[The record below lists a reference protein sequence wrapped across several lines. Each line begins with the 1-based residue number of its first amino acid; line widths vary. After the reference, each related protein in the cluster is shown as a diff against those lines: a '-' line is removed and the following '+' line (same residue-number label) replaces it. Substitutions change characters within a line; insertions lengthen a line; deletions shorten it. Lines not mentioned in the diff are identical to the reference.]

1 MVVLFLIAL
10 LLAWPTAGL
19 SIIAYIAFAV
29 FRSYVDAKA
38 RVHHGNE
45 RQANRD
51 VEAGERRVPSWA
63 GNRDECRIFVE
74 VIQKMA
80 QERGV
85 PQTFLWA
92 VLGDKSTLQNI
103 IFLAG
108 VMEREG
114 ASFTEQQMA
123 ATRKLEEIWNDAP
136 DNVRAA
142 SLS

>member
-19 SIIAYIAFAV
+19 SIIAYVAFAV

-38 RVHHGNE
+38 RIHHGNE
-45 RQANRD
+45 RRASRG
-51 VEAGERRVPSWA
+51 VASGERRVPSWA
-63 GNRDECRIFVE
+63 DNEDECEIFVE

-80 QERGV
+80 QKRGV

-92 VLGDKSTLQNI
+92 ILGDKSTFRNI

-108 VMEREG
+108 EMEREG
-114 ASFTEQQMA
+114 ASFIEQQMA
-123 ATRKLEEIWNDAP
+123 AAGKLEEIWNDAP
-136 DNVRAA
+136 ENVRAA